1 MFTGRIEA
9 TGKLES
15 FQQVKKDWKL
25 VVDSGKLNLADVEI
39 GDSIAVNGCCLTVT
53 ELNQSGFSADVSLE
67 TIQCTT
73 FSELGVGS
81 RVNLEKAMRADSRF
95 GGHIVSGHVDGIGK
109 VVNLAPDGNSI
120 KITLSA
126 PATIAKYIAAKGSVC
141 VDGTSLTVNEVNN
154 NEFTINIIP
163 HTQVETTIGD
173 YARGQSVNLEVDLI
187 ARYLERLITSGA
199 ETDSVGQAIDAEFL
213 ARHGFN

>member
-1 MFTGRIEA
+1 MFTGIIEA
-9 TGKLES
+9 TGKLKS
-15 FQQVKKDWKL
+15 LQQVKKDWKL
-25 VVDSGKLNLADVEI
+25 VVDTGKLDLTDVVI

-53 ELNQSGFSADVSLE
+53 ELDQSGFAADVSLE

-109 VVNLAPDGNSI
+109 VVNMAPDGNST

-126 PATIAKYIAAKGSVC
+126 PSTIAKYIAGKGSVC
-141 VDGTSLTVNEVNN
+141 VDGTSLTVNEVSN

-163 HTQVETTIGD
+163 HTQVETTIAD
-173 YARGQSVNLEVDLI
+173 YAKGQSVNLEVDLI
-187 ARYLERLITSGA
+187 ARYLERLMTGSA
-199 ETDSVGQAIDAEFL
+199 ETGSGNQTIDAEFL
-213 ARHGFN
+213 ARHGLG